1 MNVESDMIAWKLAN
15 LPTVLSRLLLITRI
29 IFFFHFFTFEINYN
43 PQLIIILL
51 MEIKNT
57 QLPLI
62 FSLKISNKL
71 DSSLQIAKRRMS
83 QTVDIP
89 IPLTYS
95 LPDVK
100 KAL

>member
-51 MEIKNT
+51 IQK
-57 QLPLI
+57 
-62 FSLKISNKL
+62 F
-71 DSSLQIAKRRMS
+71 
-83 QTVDIP
+83 
-89 IPLTYS
+89 
-95 LPDVK
+95 
-100 KAL
+100 